1 MISNPPHNPLA
12 RKKRNG
18 QVLLL
23 VLVSIVILCV
33 AALWLAD
40 IHHIILAKDK
50 TQNAGDAAAL
60 EAARWQATTLNL
72 IGELNL
78 LHALALAQGD
88 DTTCDTITNA
98 QARIAFAGPLTGAG
112 AAQQAAKLN
121 GAPVREDYTQFVRDC
136 ADRVRHDYATTIGGQ
151 LALPEPWEGAWND
164 YADMIQAIADDGI
177 AAGFDNAHFYSD
189 PDGGHIL
196 LEEAF
201 YRAVRGRDWCWFYH
215 YAPGLLEQYTDASWW
230 PALPDPDSNPPS
242 SPELLG
248 LFLRPYSIRFDT
260 ILKSGDIRQAM
271 ENEALDPL
279 PDSNEAGSTNRIAH
293 TWFSYDMGKWG
304 SWEIMKNPAFPIDGD
319 LRPEYDYEGADVV
332 IRVENT
338 IDRLS
343 QNEEDEIVWVA
354 AAKPFGFLASAD
366 DGNAMPP
373 TLVPFVVPAYRD
385 VRLIPLDA
393 SSSPDGGAF
402 NLRWRRHCLQHLPD
416 YLDNGIRNL
425 SSSCRYCQALI
436 LWENDAFRDSGSRWL
451 STNKWKCTISPPGN
465 GPGGGSFHAH

>member
-1 MISNPPHNPLA
+1 MISNPPHHPRS
-12 RKKRNG
+12 RKKSNLH
-18 QVLLL
+18 VLPL

-164 YADMIQAIADDGI
+164 YADMLQAIADDGV

-215 YAPGLLEQYTDASWW
+215 YAPGLLEQYTDASW
-230 PALPDPDSNPPS
+230 
-242 SPELLG
+242 
-248 LFLRPYSIRFDT
+248 
-260 ILKSGDIRQAM
+260 
-271 ENEALDPL
+271 
-279 PDSNEAGSTNRIAH
+279 
-293 TWFSYDMGKWG
+293 
-304 SWEIMKNPAFPIDGD
+304 
-319 LRPEYDYEGADVV
+319 
-332 IRVENT
+332 
-338 IDRLS
+338 
-343 QNEEDEIVWVA
+343 
-354 AAKPFGFLASAD
+354 
-366 DGNAMPP
+366 
-373 TLVPFVVPAYRD
+373 
-385 VRLIPLDA
+385 
-393 SSSPDGGAF
+393 
-402 NLRWRRHCLQHLPD
+402 
-416 YLDNGIRNL
+416 
-425 SSSCRYCQALI
+425 
-436 LWENDAFRDSGSRWL
+436 
-451 STNKWKCTISPPGN
+451 
-465 GPGGGSFHAH
+465 